1 MKTLF
6 IVLLVLFCTCSI
18 RAQQTKTQKPAL
30 KIENLY
36 NWPRVTDLA
45 NISGDG
51 KYVFYT
57 VDNVPKGEST
67 LYITNIAKTWGKSM
81 VNASQAAF
89 SLNSR
94 FISGFD
100 GDGQF
105 FTISLGTDQ
114 IEKIPNATDFK
125 YLELNKEEYLV
136 YLIKD
141 KKELRIRNLK
151 VGNEEVYTNV
161 ESYKLSPDQD
171 KMILVSKAVEGN
183 SSTQHLIL
191 LDLKTKRT
199 RLILKDV
206 GTVDNY
212 TFTFNKNGDRLAF
225 LTSKELVDKTQQKT
239 LWMYNLKD
247 NRVLEV
253 MNNNDLKDWKDF
265 SISGINGI
273 TNNGDYI
280 FLDLKRPMPEIKKG
294 VDVYSYTDTIPLS
307 AQIANINGV
316 GNGGVPELSFV
327 IKIEVDK
334 RKVTRITYDN
344 ESFNKINNDYG
355 LISLFQNGRVT
366 RKIFY
371 LTVLST
377 GERRQLPYEPA
388 NNELLSLDEKK
399 ILLKSRGMI
408 GKGGDNIF
416 SYDLATGLTYNLT
429 ADIPP
434 PFVYNM
440 NFCNV
445 SRFKFLAFLEGGNDI
460 LVSDAFDI
468 WRIDIDGKKKAINVT
483 NGFGG
488 KSSIG
493 LELAEMY
500 VLVGSGNI
508 IPLAQ
513 QSNII
518 LKSSNY
524 KNKDNDFYSISLL
537 KNVKDPKRLTDG
549 GWAYEATVLK
559 NSIFNGTISLK
570 KSKDAYLFVK
580 GNVNHAP
587 NYFVTKDF
595 KAITPISNV
604 TPERSFNWLTNE
616 LISYKDLKGK
626 ECQGILYKPENFDSN
641 KKYPV
646 LLYYYSTL
654 SQTLNEYLIPEL
666 QNAVPNIPFYV
677 SNEYLVFIPDI
688 ASGKFDYQHGAS
700 YEDALNSVEGAA
712 EYLSKLP
719 YVNAEKV
726 AISGHSHGGGETNYI
741 ITHSKRYAAAYT
753 GSGLADMIGSYGV
766 PTYTGDSKFSMGYFY
781 PDFFKERQRFIENT
795 PKLYADKVTTPL
807 LLMHNKGDGAV
818 LFTEG
823 LSFFNTLWKLGK
835 RAWLLQYDNEDHTIE
850 NEANQLDFTIRMKQF
865 FDHYLKD
872 TPAPIWMTRGIRA
885 TKKGIEH
892 GYELDREIK
901 TPRTISVD
909 N

>member
-1 MKTLF
+1 MKKLF
-6 IVLLVLFCTCSI
+6 IVLFVLFCTCSI
-18 RAQQTKTQKPAL
+18 RAQQAKTQKTAL

-36 NWPRVTDLA
+36 NWPRVTDQS
-45 NISGDG
+45 NISDDG

-136 YLIKD
+136 YLVKD
-141 KKELRIRNLK
+141 KRELRVRNLM
-151 VGNEEVYTNV
+151 VGNEQVYANV

-171 KMILVSKAVEGN
+171 KMILISKPAEGN
-183 SSTQHLIL
+183 LSTQNLIL
-191 LDLKTKRT
+191 LDLKTKST
-199 RLILKDV
+199 QLILKDV

-212 TFTFNKNGDRLAF
+212 TFNKNGDRLTF
-225 LTSKELVDKTQQKT
+225 LASKELVDKNQQKT

-253 MNNNDLKDWKDF
+253 INSNDLTDWKDF
-265 SISGINGI
+265 SISAIKGL

-294 VDVYSYTDTIPLS
+294 VDVYSYIDTIPMS
-307 AQIANINGV
+307 AQIANINGL
-316 GNGGVPELSFV
+316 GGGVPELSFV
-327 IKIEVDK
+327 IKVEVNK
-334 RKVTRITYDN
+334 RKLSRVTYDN
-344 ESFNKINNDYG
+344 EYFSKINNDYC
-355 LISLFQNGRVT
+355 LISLFERGKVARD
-366 RKIFY
+366 IFY
-371 LTVLST
+371 LTSIST
-377 GERRQLPYEPA
+377 GERKRLPYEPLDKNA
-388 NNELLSLDEKK
+388 LLSLDEKK
-399 ILLKSRGMI
+399 ILLKSKGVE

-416 SYDLATGLTYNLT
+416 SYDLATGSIHNLT

-434 PFVYNM
+434 PHVYNM

-445 SRFKFLAFLEGGNDI
+445 SRFELSAFLEGSNDI
-460 LVSDAFDI
+460 LVSDAFDL

-493 LELAEMY
+493 FELAEMY
-500 VLVGSGNI
+500 VLVGSGKI
-508 IPLAQ
+508 IPLVQ
-513 QSNII
+513 QNNII

-537 KNVKDPKRLTDG
+537 RNVNDPKRLTDG

-559 NSIFNGTISLK
+559 NSIFHGSISLK

-595 KAITPISNV
+595 KTITPVSNV
-604 TPERSFNWLTNE
+604 APEKDFNWVTNE

-700 YEDALNSVEGAA
+700 YGDALNSVEGAA
-712 EYLSKLP
+712 EYLSTLP
-719 YVNAEKV
+719 YVNAKKM

-741 ITHSKRYAAAYT
+741 VTHSTRYAAAYT
-753 GSGLADMIGSYGV
+753 GSGHADMIGSYGL
-766 PTYTGDSKFSMGYFY
+766 PKYLGGPSFSMGYLW
-781 PDFFKERQRFIENT
+781 PDFFKERQRFIENS
-795 PKLYADKVTTPL
+795 PKLYADKVMTPL
-807 LLMHNKGDGAV
+807 LLMHNKGDRAV

-823 LSFFNTLWKLGK
+823 LSFFYTLWKLGK
-835 RAWLLQYDNEDHTIE
+835 RVWLLQYDNEDHTIE